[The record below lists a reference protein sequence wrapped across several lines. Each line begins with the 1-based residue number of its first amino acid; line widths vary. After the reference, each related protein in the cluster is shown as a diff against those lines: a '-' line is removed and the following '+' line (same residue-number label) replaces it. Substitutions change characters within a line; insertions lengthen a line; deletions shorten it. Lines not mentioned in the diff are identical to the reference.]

1 MTILIATP
9 SGPAVDADI
18 RSSDSCPASKTKLY
32 AQRIQDLYLDF
43 YLWLVMRRSDNV
55 TVVSASFDESSHERF
70 FVTVRAN
77 AARRSIS
84 SPVLIAFR
92 SQRPTAPIAS
102 NGGVPR
108 TFLFVEPI

>member
-43 YLWLVMRRSDNV
+43 YLWLVMQRSDNV
-55 TVVSASFDESSHERF
+55 TVVSASTNESSHERF
-70 FVTVRAN
+70 LT
-77 AARRSIS
+77 
-84 SPVLIAFR
+84 
-92 SQRPTAPIAS
+92 
-102 NGGVPR
+102 
-108 TFLFVEPI
+108 